1 MTDSVLDAGNEQTAP
16 VVGPNPASSL
26 SANAP
31 GGVPGALAVEAI
43 DMTKRFPGVVA
54 NDHVSFQAAA
64 GEVHALLGENGAGKT
79 TLCNLLMGLYR
90 PDEGKLFIGGRAVR
104 FHSPKDAQDVG
115 IFMVHQHLRLVESMT
130 VAENVVLGWSKPRKL
145 RFAPR
150 SVEKAVAEAADR
162 FQMPVDPRARIWQ
175 LSLGERQRVEILK
188 ALYRGARILILDE
201 PTTVLT
207 PQETDQ
213 LFSSVR
219 DMAAAGRTVIFIS
232 HKLPEVLAVADRVTI
247 LRQGR
252 SITTVPTA
260 GTDADQLAGLM
271 VGREVSLEAT
281 AKLTEDPG
289 PVVLELQ
296 GVSARGDLG
305 TDALKDVTLQVSSGE
320 ILGIAGVAGNG
331 QRELAEVI
339 TGLRATTAGKISI
352 GGTQL
357 PAGDSRA
364 AIDLGVAYVPEDRM
378 GTGISPNLSIAE
390 NLMLKSYRGKTMRAG
405 PLLSSRKA
413 NANAKEMIACFD
425 VRAPGPR
432 TLVRQL
438 SGGNIQKVLLARE
451 LSSEPR
457 VLVAASPTRGLDVGA
472 TQYVRRVLAETAQQG
487 VAVVM
492 VSEDLDE
499 IFELSDRIAV
509 FYNGR
514 IVGIVPAAGA
524 NRQQIGLMMAGA
536 A

>member
-1 MTDSVLDAGNEQTAP
+1 MTDSVLDAGNGQTAP
-16 VVGPNPASSL
+16 VAGPTPASSL

-31 GGVPGALAVEAI
+31 GGMPGALAVEAI

-150 SVEKAVAEAADR
+150 AVEKAVAEAADR

-252 SITTVPTA
+252 SIATVPTA

-281 AKLTEDPG
+281 AKLTEEPG

-296 GVSARGDLG
+296 RVSARGDLG
-305 TDALKDVTLQVSSGE
+305 TEALKDVTLQVSSGE

-352 GGTQL
+352 AGTQL

-405 PLLSSRKA
+405 LLLSSRKA
-413 NANAKEMIACFD
+413 NASAKEMIARFD

-451 LSSEPR
+451 LSSDPR
-457 VLVAASPTRGLDVGA
+457 LLVAASPTRGLDVGA
-472 TQYVRRVLAETAQQG
+472 TQYVRRVLAETAQHG

-499 IFELSDRIAV
+499 ILELSDRIAV

-514 IVGIVPAAGA
+514 IVGIIPAAGA

>member
-1 MTDSVLDAGNEQTAP
+1 M
-16 VVGPNPASSL
+16 
-26 SANAP
+26 
-31 GGVPGALAVEAI
+31 
-43 DMTKRFPGVVA
+43 
-54 NDHVSFQAAA
+54 
-64 GEVHALLGENGAGKT
+64 
-79 TLCNLLMGLYR
+79 
-90 PDEGKLFIGGRAVR
+90 
-104 FHSPKDAQDVG
+104 
-115 IFMVHQHLRLVESMT
+115 
-130 VAENVVLGWSKPRKL
+130 
-145 RFAPR
+145 
-150 SVEKAVAEAADR
+150 AAD
-162 FQMPVDPRARIWQ
+162 
-175 LSLGERQRVEILK
+175 
-188 ALYRGARILILDE
+188 
-201 PTTVLT
+201 
-207 PQETDQ
+207 
-213 LFSSVR
+213 
-219 DMAAAGRTVIFIS
+219 GRTVIFIS

-260 GTDADQLAGLM
+260 GTDAEHLAGLM

-281 AKLTEDPG
+281 AKGSEEPG
-289 PVVLELQ
+289 PVVLELA

-305 TDALKDVTLQVSSGE
+305 TEALKTVTFDVRAGE

-339 TGLRATTAGKISI
+339 TGLRGTTAGEIRI
-352 GGTQL
+352 GGTRL
-357 PAGDSRA
+357 PMGDPRA
-364 AIDLGVAYVPEDRM
+364 AIDLGIAYVPEDRM

-390 NLMLKSYRGKTMRAG
+390 NLMLKSYRGKTMRSG
-405 PLLSSRKA
+405 PVLSNRKA
-413 NANAKEMIACFD
+413 NANAREMIKRFD

-457 VLVAASPTRGLDVGA
+457 VVVAASPTRGLDVGA
-472 TQYVRRVLAETAQQG
+472 TQYVRQVLVETAQHG
-487 VAVVM
+487 VAVLM

-509 FYNGR
+509 FYNGKV
-514 IVGIVPAAGA
+514 VGIVPAAGA